1 MNPAVL
7 ARANAPVAFGVFVLA
22 VWPFIFAS
30 PYDHRVLTIAG
41 VYALL
46 VIGYQFVFGHAGALA
61 LTQGAFFG
69 LGAYVTGIL
78 GARHGWPFVATF
90 PLSVAAPVV
99 LALLV
104 AAPVL
109 RLATHYFALATLGIA
124 QILLLVCLTWESLT
138 GGANG
143 IPGAPPIEIAGLSL
157 GRGPPMLAFV
167 WAWVVAG
174 AWFARRA
181 MRGLYGLAF
190 HAMRENETAA
200 QCVGL
205 DTGRLRLAAFL
216 LSAAYA
222 GMAGALFVPTIRVV
236 SPEVLEFHVMV
247 ACLAMAVVGGRTRVA
262 GAILGAVLLVHLP
275 EWFRALEAYY
285 LIAYGAVLLLMIVVA
300 PDGLIGALESL
311 WKRFAPPEPPSLPA
325 PVPVVRMRPRSSA
338 TPLLAVRTVS
348 KSFGGVKALDRVSL
362 EVRRGEIL
370 GLIGPNGSGKTTLV
384 NAISGLYAIDAGE
397 IRFGGKRCDGQPP
410 FTLVRRGLAR
420 TFQNL
425 NLIDTMTALD
435 NVAVARVAAERIGLG
450 RALLAS
456 GDDPRQEWAR
466 ANALFVL
473 ERLGVGDIALRPTG
487 GLPHVLRRRVEIARA
502 LALEPDLLL
511 LDEPAAGLSEA
522 EQNDL
527 ADRLAAL
534 RADGVALLIIEHNMP
549 FLIRLADRLVCLDQG
564 RVIASGTPEQVRNN
578 PLVVEAYLGASLA
591 GGAVA

>member
-7 ARANAPVAFGVFVLA
+7 ARANVPVAFGVFVLA

-41 VYALL
+41 IYALL

-78 GARHGWPFVATF
+78 GARHGWPFLATF
-90 PLSVAAPVV
+90 PLSIAVPAV

-124 QILLLVCLTWESLT
+124 QVLLLVCLTWEPVT

-143 IPGAPPIEIAGLSL
+143 IAGVPAIEMGDLTI
-157 GRGPPMLAFV
+157 GRGLPLLAFV

-174 AWFARRA
+174 AWLARRA
-181 MRGLYGLAF
+181 MRGLYGLAC

-200 QCVGL
+200 QCIGL
-205 DTGRLRLAAFL
+205 DTGQLRLVAFL

-222 GMAGALFVPTIRVV
+222 GAAGALFAPTIRVV
-236 SPEVLEFHVMV
+236 SPEVLEFQVMV
-247 ACLAMAVVGGRTRVA
+247 ACLAMAVVGGRTRVS

-285 LIAYGAVLLLMIVVA
+285 LIAYGAVLLLMIVMA
-300 PDGLIGALESL
+300 PDGLIGALDGT

-348 KSFGGVKALDRVSL
+348 KSFGGVRALDRVSL
-362 EVRRGEIL
+362 ELRRGEIL

-384 NAISGLYAIDAGE
+384 NAISGLCPIDAGE

-425 NLIDTMTALD
+425 NLVDTMTALD
-435 NVAVARVAAERIGLG
+435 NVAIARVAAERIGLG
-450 RALLAS
+450 RAVLAS

-466 ANALFVL
+466 ANALFLL
-473 ERLGVGDIALRPTG
+473 ERLGVGDVALRPVG
-487 GLPHVLRRRVEIARA
+487 ELPHALRRRVEIARA
-502 LALEPDLLL
+502 LALEPDLVL

-522 EQNDL
+522 EQLGL
-527 ADRLAAL
+527 ADQLMAL
-534 RADGVALLIIEHNMP
+534 RTDGVVLLIIEHNMP
-549 FLIRLADRLVCLDQG
+549 FLMPLADRVVCLDQG
-564 RVIASGTPEQVRNN
+564 RVIASGTPEQVANN
-578 PLVVEAYLGASLA
+578 PLVIEAYLGVSPAD
-591 GGAVA
+591 GGTA